1 MGKQLFKQFKLRHD
15 FEGCTLK
22 ICDGY
27 TEQPISSTFLYN
39 EELVGLYYTLE
50 QYLKSK
56 DLIHED
62 NKDYVCDGL
71 SFTK

>member
-1 MGKQLFKQFKLRHD
+1 MGKLLFKQFKLRHD
-15 FEGCTLK
+15 SEGCILK

-27 TEQPISSTFLYN
+27 IEQPISSTFLYN

-56 DLIHED
+56 DLIHEYNED
-62 NKDYVCDGL
+62 SNK
-71 SFTK
+71 SSTIPT